1 MTTGKFCIPLAL
13 AILLSCTH
21 GTGELSPGFRK
32 ALDGS
37 GLVSRPIP
45 LETERS
51 FEERN
56 LPEGISFSKS
66 LPIDKS
72 LSINYKTLSG
82 KRARG
87 SDSDPDYAT
96 YGNHSATIPLEG
108 MDLEGYNILT
118 FQVDVNSPGDLSPSL
133 NLVLSNRDPSPK
145 DGFTP
150 PTGSHL
156 VPLVQGKNKCRFWI
170 GDLRRDCADNLRFY
184 VTNRGWNLEEG
195 VVASYTIS
203 DITFGKADI
212 SVKGR
217 LSFRIP
223 ATALQGPRLP

>member
-1 MTTGKFCIPLAL
+1 
-13 AILLSCTH
+13 
-21 GTGELSPGFRK
+21 
-32 ALDGS
+32 
-37 GLVSRPIP
+37 
-45 LETERS
+45 
-51 FEERN
+51 
-56 LPEGISFSKS
+56 
-66 LPIDKS
+66 
-72 LSINYKTLSG
+72 
-82 KRARG
+82 
-87 SDSDPDYAT
+87 
-96 YGNHSATIPLEG
+96 

-212 SVKGR
+212 SVKVSGWTPEPGR

-223 ATALQGPRLP
+223 ATTLQGPRLP